1 MSDQEIPRS
10 EFSHLVTPSEL
21 GRREV
26 VIEIEADGE
35 ARAGL
40 ARRFGLLDLPA
51 LHATVRLAWLRS
63 GKVLRI
69 GGRIRARVVQSCV
82 VTLEPVEYAIDTPF
96 EIRLA
101 PDDGGAEGLDDGAV
115 EDIGS
120 VDEVEPL
127 IGDSLDVGEVVAEEL
142 ALALEPYPRKPG
154 ASHDTG
160 PYLAEIGAKSGGS
173 GRSRAAGANGETP
186 GSSGKRSLHHPD
198 APGLG
203 QGKIAVSPDVR
214 IALSA

>member
-10 EFSHLVTPSEL
+10 ELSHLVTPSEL

-101 PDDGGAEGLDDGAV
+101 PDDGGDDSL
-115 EDIGS
+115 EDDIGS

-127 IGDSLDVGEVVAEEL
+127 TGDSLDVGEVVAEEL
-142 ALALEPYPRKPG
+142 ALALDPYPRKPG

-173 GRSRAAGANGETP
+173 GRSRAAGAKPFE
-186 GSSGKRSLHHPD
+186 
-198 APGLG
+198 GL
-203 QGKIAVSPDVR
+203 AVLKGNR
-214 IALSA
+214 

>member
-1 MSDQEIPRS
+1 MSDQEIPQP
-10 EFSHLVTPSEL
+10 ELSHLVTPSEL

-51 LHATVRLAWLRS
+51 LHATVRLTWLR
-63 GKVLRI
+63 GAKVLRV
-69 GGRIRARVVQSCV
+69 GGRIRARAVQSCV

-101 PDDGGAEGLDDGAV
+101 PDDGAADGADDSLA
-115 EDIGS
+115 EDIAS
-120 VDEVEPL
+120 VDAVEPL

-154 ASHDTG
+154 ASIDTG
-160 PYLAEIGAKSGGS
+160 PFLAQNDAESGGS
-173 GRSRAAGANGETP
+173 GRSREAGAKPFE
-186 GSSGKRSLHHPD
+186 
-198 APGLG
+198 GL
-203 QGKIAVSPDVR
+203 AV
-214 IALSA
+214 LKGNK